1 MHDQAGAKMKLF
13 FNFYLVRIVFF
24 GKCDV
29 KPCFD
34 KAKFDSKKM
43 KKMAYWL
50 LFFLMLYFHGGAV
63 NANSMIFEEY
73 AWTNRLVIMI
83 TNKKNTDLEKQV
95 RRFFESRV
103 CDIDDRNLKLLHFDK
118 NELAV
123 THLPKKMRSRTG
135 LWLLGYD
142 GAIKDFS
149 EDEQLLKRLF
159 QTIDGMSIR
168 KDEMLSG
175 PACS

>member
-1 MHDQAGAKMKLF
+1 MSATSM
-13 FNFYLVRIVFF
+13 VF
-24 GKCDV
+24 D
-29 KPCFD
+29 
-34 KAKFDSKKM
+34 
-43 KKMAYWL
+43 
-50 LFFLMLYFHGGAV
+50 
-63 NANSMIFEEY
+63 EY
-73 AWTNRLVIMI
+73 AWTNRLVILI
-83 TNKKNTDLEKQV
+83 THKKNTDLEKQV

-159 QTIDGMSIR
+159 QTIDGMQMR
-168 KDEMLSG
+168 QGEMASG